1 MLLLPAAQQAAAAVG
16 AIRVAGV
23 ALPRLG
29 EEAVAAGLRTLAVAA
44 AGAIAMTASQP
55 AVVSSLNSNL
65 WDSRSSRR
73 LLVIFWAVA
82 RGVAVADAN
91 FVL

>member
-1 MLLLPAAQQAAAAVG
+1 MG
-16 AIRVAGV
+16 AIRIAGV

-29 EEAVAAGLRTLAVAA
+29 EEAVAAGLRRLAVD
-44 AGAIAMTASQP
+44 AGAAIAMTASQP
-55 AVVSSLNSNL
+55 AVVSSSNSNW

-73 LLVIFWAVA
+73 LLVIFWAEA

-91 FVL
+91 FAL